1 MIEKLRKDEAGFTL
15 IELLIVVVIIGILAA
30 VGVPIYTRYIQS
42 ARASEATTIMHAII
56 EYAQSYNRARAA
68 DGVGTPWPV
77 DAATDDTV
85 AAGDADP
92 AAWMDEVV
100 GGDAFYFIYTFDQN
114 GGTGGEPLLQA
125 EGGAG
130 NTDDAGT
137 ILSSV
142 FAATDI
148 IQYDFGA
155 TQGPNGPW
163 KSNDKL
169 RDIQPTNPDGS
180 TPTATAI

>member
-1 MIEKLRKDEAGFTL
+1 MLRKLMRKDEAGFTL

-42 ARASEATTIMHAII
+42 ARAAEATTIMHAII
-56 EYAQSYNRARAA
+56 EYCQSYNRARAA

-77 DAATDDTV
+77 SAATDDTV
-85 AAGDADP
+85 AAGAANP
-92 AAWMDEVV
+92 AAWLDEVV
-100 GGDAFYFIYTFDQN
+100 GGDAFYFVYTYAQA
-114 GGTGGEPLLQA
+114 GGTAAPLLQA

-130 NTDDAGT
+130 AVDDAGT
-137 ILSSV
+137 TLSSV
-142 FAATDI
+142 FAATDL
-148 IQYDFGA
+148 IQYDFGL

-163 KSNDKL
+163 LSNDKM

-180 TPTATAI
+180 TPTGTAI